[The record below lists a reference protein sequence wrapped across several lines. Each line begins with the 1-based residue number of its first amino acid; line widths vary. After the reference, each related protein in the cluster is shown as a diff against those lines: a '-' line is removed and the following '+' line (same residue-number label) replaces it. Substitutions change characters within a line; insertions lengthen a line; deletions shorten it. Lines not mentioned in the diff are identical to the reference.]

1 MTTQFYARA
10 ANTAEAQTA
19 KWLAASA
26 VVIGAIAALIWTLI
40 PDLDLQI
47 SRSLYRGSNL
57 FVGNEQTAVT
67 LLRNIL
73 IIAFFA
79 TAFAATAIAIHLH
92 LRGGTRFGLDKF
104 RWLFIA
110 LCMGLGP
117 GVVTNLIIKDQI
129 GRARP
134 KSVIEFGGDRTF
146 SPPLTIAGQCTR
158 SCSFVSGEAS
168 SSFVIFYAAAIAA
181 PQAATALI
189 IVGTAV
195 GLLTGF
201 VRMLQGAHFLS
212 DVVFAGVFMA
222 LTVASAYFALRAL
235 DIWIRRRWPNLI
247 GPGA

>member
-1 MTTQFYARA
+1 MTTQFYSGD
-10 ANTAEAQTA
+10 ANTAEARTA
-19 KWLAASA
+19 QGLAVGA
-26 VVIGAIAALIWTLI
+26 VVIGAIAALIWTLV
-40 PDLDLQI
+40 PDLDLEV
-47 SRSLYRGSNL
+47 SRRLYRGSNR
-57 FVGNEQTAVT
+57 FVGSEQTGVT
-67 LLRNIL
+67 ILRNSL

-79 TAFAATAIAIHLH
+79 TAFSATAIAIHLH
-92 LRGGTRFGLDKF
+92 RRGGTRIGLDKF

-110 LCMGLGP
+110 LCMALGP
-117 GVVTNLIIKDQI
+117 GIVTNLIIKDQI

-146 SPPLTIAGQCTR
+146 SPPLAVGGQCTR

-181 PQAATALI
+181 PQAAVALI

-201 VRMLQGAHFLS
+201 VRMIQGAHFLS

-222 LTVASAYFALRAL
+222 LTVAVAYFALRAL
-235 DIWIRRRWPNLI
+235 DIWVRRRWPDLL
-247 GPGA
+247 GPA